1 LFAWGSF
8 GREIRCSTGH
18 TAAAWGVRAKSMPG
32 ASLFILQVLISH
44 SRASNQSLQFF
55 IDLSANAQA
64 VFHATTLKLRK
75 DDSEFRLGPTEPA
88 NRIFYAPR
96 WHGSGK

>member
-1 LFAWGSF
+1 MRPILDTRLPSGAPVGSEC
-8 GREIRCSTGH
+8 REG
-18 TAAAWGVRAKSMPG
+18 
-32 ASLFILQVLISH
+32 
-44 SRASNQSLQFF
+44 FF
-55 IDLSANAQA
+55 SSDEPQPRY
-64 VFHATTLKLRK
+64 VFSDSTLKLRK